1 MSWPRLIA
9 PTVLLL
15 LAACTSTPRQPAPIV
30 DHTNPTPTTPA
41 VALAPA
47 AVASVPAGQYMVKRG
62 DTLYRIALDHGL
74 AYRELASWNGLGDSS
89 DIKVGQVLR
98 LTPPQGVATPAGV
111 EVRPLGDSATVS
123 SVPQPAKPAKPASK
137 SASAAATQN
146 PVVAAK
152 PQPVAS
158 TATAKNP
165 ASSASAVAKTPEKS
179 TTKPSA
185 DDADVADWVA
195 PTSGKPGKGFTDES
209 RGVDIPGK
217 MGQSI
222 VASAS
227 GKVVYAG
234 AGLRGYGKMLIIK
247 HNKEFLS
254 AYAHNSKLLVKEGD
268 SVKKGEKIAEMGNT
282 DADQVKLHFEIR
294 RFGKPVDPAKYIQLE

>member
-15 LAACTSTPRQPAPIV
+15 LAACSSTPRQPAPIV
-30 DHTNPTPTTPA
+30 DHTNPTPMPSA
-41 VALAPA
+41 APA
-47 AVASVPAGQYMVKRG
+47 AASIASAPTGQYMVKRG
-62 DTLYRIALDHGL
+62 DTLYRIALEHGL
-74 AYRELASWNGLGDSS
+74 AYRDLASWNGMGDSS
-89 DIKVGQVLR
+89 DIKVGQLLR
-98 LTPPQGVATPAGV
+98 LTPPQGAATPAGV
-111 EVRPLGDSATVS
+111 EVRPLGDAAVVS
-123 SVPQPAKPAKPASK
+123 STPQATKPVSKPAS
-137 SASAAATQN
+137 SVAAAQN
-146 PVVAAK
+146 SPVAAK
-152 PQPVAS
+152 PQPAAGAAV
-158 TATAKNP
+158 AKNS
-165 ASSASAVAKTPEKS
+165 ASSASAMAKTPEKS
-179 TTKPSA
+179 STKPSA

-195 PTSGKPGKGFTDES
+195 PTPGKAGKGFTDES
-209 RGVDIPGK
+209 RGVDILGK

-294 RFGKPVDPAKYIQLE
+294 RYGKPVDPAKYIQLE